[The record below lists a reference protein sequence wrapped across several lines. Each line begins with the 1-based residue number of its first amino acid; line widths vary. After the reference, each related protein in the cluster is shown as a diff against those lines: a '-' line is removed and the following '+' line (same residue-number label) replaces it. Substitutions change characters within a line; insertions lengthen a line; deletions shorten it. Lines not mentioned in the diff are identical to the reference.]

1 MASRTKSFFDSE
13 PPKRLGS
20 GNAHAHGQWKRNA
33 SNRPALSE
41 APANIN
47 IAPPPPIPATAEAK
61 LKLKAFQFVAGDN
74 DTSSNDT
81 SPSTVHAAPF
91 PCTPGAR
98 LPLADLLGDSD
109 ATRKDAATDCSPEE
123 RIGWIPNSSNEL
135 LTPNRRRKRK
145 RAKSSSP
152 PSGAHSSS
160 QPRDALASFPDRASM
175 KTPAA
180 DPTAD
185 LWQRYNGKPSAID
198 DGPKLP
204 EIRSLAFTASPRA
217 LETPVKGGGLR
228 RWVSTGN
235 DWPSSKHKKRCS
247 NGRAS
252 INVWQDQT
260 ARDSAGRGRVASMV
274 QRIQESLATQ
284 RIEHDQEPEQEQEP
298 EQDLEQGAAL
308 TAVVTTEAPSS
319 SSPLPDTRTADL
331 VPPPV
336 NVSPVPARQH
346 AMAPPAKIKQVHAEQ
361 RGSMPR
367 AKPSVQRRTDSE
379 VMSVGGMGD
388 PLHPIGVARLHLQ
401 SKAPLP
407 AYKRPS
413 MTRPPPQPEVQPAVA
428 PAALNTDLDEFGDA
442 FELDEDDLT
451 ELLSQKPLQ
460 QRSLYDIPEHP
471 NPPPSNPLETDDQGA
486 KQQHPIT
493 LDDDDD
499 GDEFEDNDL
508 DVDSFAQ
515 AEISATQAFR
525 VSEHNHHL

>member
-1 MASRTKSFFDSE
+1 MASRTKSFFDAD
-13 PPKRLGS
+13 PRTKRQGLGTT
-20 GNAHAHGQWKRNA
+20 HGQWKRSA

-41 APANIN
+41 APTNTALQI
-47 IAPPPPIPATAEAK
+47 PPPIPATAEAK
-61 LKLKAFQFVAGDN
+61 AKLKAFQFVAGDN
-74 DTSSNDT
+74 VNSNDNNNT
-81 SPSTVHAAPF
+81 SPPNTHDTAF

-98 LPLADLLGDSD
+98 LPLADLIGDCD
-109 ATRKDAATDCSPEE
+109 ATVKEVPVERSPEE
-123 RIGWIPNSSNEL
+123 HIGWIPNSSNEL

-160 QPRDALASFPDRASM
+160 QPRDALVSFPDRASM

-185 LWQRYNGKPSAID
+185 LWQRYNGKSS
-198 DGPKLP
+198 GGGGLKLP
-204 EIRSLAFTASPRA
+204 EISSIAFHGSPRP

-235 DWPSSKHKKRCS
+235 DWPSSKHKKRCT

-260 ARDSAGRGRVASMV
+260 GVDSAGKSRVASMV
-274 QRIQESLATQ
+274 QRIQESLASQ
-284 RIEHDQEPEQEQEP
+284 RIEQEHDQE
-298 EQDLEQGAAL
+298 LEEELEHEGKL
-308 TAVVTTEAPSS
+308 DVEHRISPGTAVATEAPPR
-319 SSPLPDTRTADL
+319 SSPLPETRSETARL
-331 VPPPV
+331 
-336 NVSPVPARQH
+336 STSAAH
-346 AMAPPAKIKQVHAEQ
+346 AKHQSMAPPAKAAQARVPYPE
-361 RGSMPR
+361 
-367 AKPSVQRRTDSE
+367 PSSQSSQLRRTDSGG
-379 VMSVGGMGD
+379 MSAGCMGD
-388 PLHPIGVARLHLQ
+388 PLHPAAAARLHLQ

-413 MTRPPPQPEVQPAVA
+413 ITKPPPQSRVQQVVA
-428 PAALNTDLDEFGDA
+428 PAPVNTDVDEFGDA

-471 NPPPSNPLETDDQGA
+471 NPPMSKPHVSNDQGA
-486 KQQHPIT
+486 TQQQPIT

-499 GDEFEDNDL
+499 GDEFGDDDL

-515 AEISATQAFR
+515 AEFSATQTFR
-525 VSEHNHHL
+525 VSENQHHP